1 MQTWKETIGLYRLLD
16 EEDVTFEAL
25 MQPHWDQT
33 REQIGSHS
41 LVLLVQEYHRD
52 RPVALSPDARSGPD
66 RQRAR
71 TRTVSA
77 NGAGGAARTRRGARM
92 CHAGPLCPH
101 PSPAGETRHQR
112 SDRETDVWMRLV
124 ERLGRVAASTT
135 VVHVGDREADMF
147 PSVCKL
153 CIKDRLESGG
163 LLRRFV
169 EGW

>member
-1 MQTWKETIGLYRLLD
+1 MLAVLPERAEVLGCAMQD
-16 EEDVTFEAL
+16 PFV
-25 MQPHWDQT
+25 
-33 REQIGSHS
+33 
-41 LVLLVQEYHRD
+41 
-52 RPVALSPDARSGPD
+52 
-66 RQRAR
+66 R
-71 TRTVSA
+71 TPA
-77 NGAGGAARTRRGARM
+77 
-92 CHAGPLCPH
+92 
-101 PSPAGETRHQR
+101 PAGETRSQRHQR
-112 SDRETDVWMRLV
+112 SDRETDAWMRLV